1 MIKSF
6 KYAYQGIVWA
16 WQEPTFRILL
26 VITLIVLLLMV
37 VFRVTLLEAAILI
50 LTIAMVLS
58 FELLNSQVERTLNII
73 KVEQDERI
81 GQIKDM
87 AAATVLLASIGAAAI
102 GLLIF
107 LPRLIALFF
116 S

>member
-6 KYAYQGIVWA
+6 KHAYQGIILA

-26 VITLIVLLLMV
+26 VITLIVLSLIV
-37 VFRVTLLEAAILI
+37 VLRVTFGEAAILI
-50 LTIAMVLS
+50 LTITMVLS
-58 FELLNSQVERTLNII
+58 FELINSQVERTLDII
-73 KVEQDERI
+73 KIERDERI
-81 GQIKDM
+81 RRIKDM
-87 AAATVLLASIGAAAI
+87 AAAAVLLASIGSVVI

-116 S
+116 